1 MSFLHNPAFARAT
14 HAILRIVTGLL
25 FMQHGGQKL
34 FGLLGGVDGHG
45 ATVQLASL
53 AGVAGIL
60 EFFGGFLIVIG
71 LFTRVV
77 AFLLSGEMAYAYWM
91 VHVAHGGL
99 IPIHNRGEFAALLCF
114 VFLFLAFNGAGP
126 ASIDAALERR
136 RAPVLPDA
144 NGLARQGR

>member
-1 MSFLHNPAFARAT
+1 MSFFHNPALARFSRA
-14 HAILRIVTGLL
+14 ALRIITGLL
-25 FMQHGGQKL
+25 FMQHGAQKL
-34 FGLLGGVDGHG
+34 FGMLGGVDSHG
-45 ATVQLASL
+45 ATVHLASL

-60 EFFGGFLIVIG
+60 EFFGGLLIVIG

-99 IPIHNRGEFAALLCF
+99 IPVYNKGEFAALLCF

-126 ASIDAALERR
+126 WSVDAYHERG
-136 RAPVLPDA
+136 RARPA
-144 NGLARQGR
+144 

>member
-1 MSFLHNPAFARAT
+1 MSFFHNPTIARAT

-25 FMQHGGQKL
+25 YMQHGAQKL
-34 FGLLGGVDGHG
+34 FGLLGGVDSHG
-45 ATVQLASL
+45 ATAQLASL
-53 AGVAGIL
+53 AGVAGVL

-99 IPIHNRGEFAALLCF
+99 IPIYNRGEFAALLCF

-126 ASIDAALERR
+126 WSVDALRGR
-136 RAPVLPDA
+136 RAAVPA
-144 NGLARQGR
+144 